1 MKTTE
6 GTEFTE
12 DKYPNSK
19 ITDKVIKCDIEV
31 HKILG
36 PGFVE
41 NIYEKALISEMKQ
54 NGLRVEQQVL
64 IPIVY
69 KGKNVGEHRLDLLVE
84 DEVIVEN
91 KAVKEFEDIHQVQ
104 ILSYLKATNKKIGL
118 LINFA
123 KTKIDVKRFIL

>member
-1 MKTTE
+1 MNA
-6 GTEFTE
+6 TEFTE

-19 ITDKVIKCDIEV
+19 ITDRVIKCAIEV

-54 NGLRVEQQVL
+54 NGLRVEQQLL

-91 KAVKEFEDIHQVQ
+91 KAVKEFEDIHQAQ